1 MNEADKKL
9 SEVIRLLFPPLR
21 VEEETNGTDT
31 IKYMIDSS
39 VDNNLYAVL
48 TDLQEG
54 VNDENCH
61 TTLNRCI
68 EALNKV
74 RTLLEAYMQLDEEA
88 KFIVV
93 EPPESDV
100 NVEEIE

>member
-1 MNEADKKL
+1 MTEAERKL
-9 SEVIRLLFPPLR
+9 NEVINILFPPLR
-21 VEEETNGTDT
+21 VEEETDGETT
-31 IKYMIDSS
+31 FKFMVDSS

-54 VNDENCH
+54 NNDETCH
-61 TTLNRCI
+61 NTLNRCI
-68 EALNKV
+68 TALNKV

-88 KFIVV
+88 KYIVV
-93 EPPESDV
+93 EPPEDDV